1 MKSCVSFKFAEQI
14 PWIILI
20 IELSLKHTAG
30 SPNWDKYTP
39 ASATQMVSKHPL
51 MISTA
56 AWTWRKKRG
65 EKSMG
70 KKKKKIKKMLF
81 NNGTAFIELML
92 N

>member
-1 MKSCVSFKFAEQI
+1 MYSCICNPNGIKAPVNDFHY
-14 PWIILI
+14 
-20 IELSLKHTAG
+20 SL
-30 SPNWDKYTP
+30 N
-39 ASATQMVSKHPL
+39 L
-51 MISTA
+51 E
-56 AWTWRKKRG
+56 KKRG

>member
-1 MKSCVSFKFAEQI
+1 
-14 PWIILI
+14 
-20 IELSLKHTAG
+20 
-30 SPNWDKYTP
+30 
-39 ASATQMVSKHPL
+39 MVSKHPL
-51 MISTA
+51 MISNA